1 MKYLVCVAACAA
13 ISTFYPNAFAQEVS
27 KDDVVQEKNG
37 WKGEGA
43 LSAGMTSGNT
53 DTSDI
58 GLTFDVNHVADRWD
72 FAVQGQV
79 DYGKQDGEESRN
91 RVFLGTNADYDI
103 TERVF
108 SFARASYEVDQFTGF
123 DSRSFAGGGLG
134 YRFFEND
141 RLTWI
146 VRGGPGVKVDEV
158 KRVITTDE
166 TGAALIIPA
175 ETVTSV
181 GAIGKS
187 KFEWAF
193 NERVSMSDNTDVI
206 YAEESTQLSNT
217 LALTAQING
226 SLSAR
231 FSFDTRY
238 DTNPPLGF
246 ESTDTATKIGVVYKF
261 GAH

>member
-1 MKYLVCVAACAA
+1 MKYIISAVACAA
-13 ISTFYPNAFAQEVS
+13 LTNIVSNAFAQ
-27 KDDVVQEKNG
+27 DITPEKEG

-58 GLTFDVNHVADRWD
+58 GLNFDVDRISSNWD
-72 FAVQGQV
+72 FGVQGQV
-79 DYGKQDGEESRN
+79 DYGKQDGDESRN
-91 RVFLGTNADYDI
+91 RVFLGTNLDYDV

-123 DSRSFAGGGLG
+123 DSRSFVGGGLG
-134 YRFFEND
+134 YRFFDNE
-141 RLTWI
+141 TVSWI
-146 VRGGPGVKVDEV
+146 VRGGPGVKIDEV

-166 TGAALIIPA
+166 NGAALIIPA
-175 ETVTSV
+175 ETATSV
-181 GAIGKS
+181 GAVGKS
-187 KFEWAF
+187 KFELAL
-193 NERVSMSDNTDVI
+193 NDKVSVSNITDII
-206 YAEESTQLSNT
+206 YAEESTQVSNG

-231 FSFDTRY
+231 FGFDTRY
-238 DTNPPLGF
+238 DTNPPIGF

-261 GAH
+261 GPH

>member
-1 MKYLVCVAACAA
+1 MKSIVCAVVCATLSSA
-13 ISTFYPNAFAQEVS
+13 VPNAFAQEVV
-27 KDDVVQEKNG
+27 KEKEG
-37 WKGEGA
+37 WSGEGA

-58 GLTFDVNHVADRWD
+58 GLSFDVDHVEKRWD
-72 FAVQGQV
+72 LGFQGQV
-79 DYGKQDGEESRN
+79 DYGRQDGEETRN

-123 DSRSFAGGGLG
+123 DSRSFVGGGLG
-134 YRFFEND
+134 YRVFQNEQVN
-141 RLTWI
+141 WV

-158 KRVITTDE
+158 KRVITTDDM
-166 TGAALIIPA
+166 GAALIIPA
-175 ETVTSV
+175 ETVTSF
-181 GAIGKS
+181 GAVGKS
-187 KFEWAF
+187 KFEWNLNDKVTF
-193 NERVSMSDNTDVI
+193 SNITDVL
-206 YAEESTQLSNT
+206 YAEESTQISNG

-231 FSFDTRY
+231 FGFDTRY
-238 DTNPPLGF
+238 DTNPPEGF

>member
-1 MKYLVCVAACAA
+1 MKYIICAAACAVLSG
-13 ISTFYPNAFAQEVS
+13 IVSTGYAQDAETE
-27 KDDVVQEKNG
+27 KDG

-58 GLTFDVNHVADRWD
+58 GLSFDVDHLVGAWD
-72 FAVQGQV
+72 YGLQGQV

-91 RVFLGTNADYDI
+91 RVFVGANADYNI
-103 TERVF
+103 TERLF
-108 SFARASYEVDQFTGF
+108 SFARGSYEVDQFTGF

-134 YRFFEND
+134 YRIYDND
-141 RLTWI
+141 PVSWV
-146 VRGGPGVKVDEV
+146 VRGGPGVKIDEV
-158 KRVITTDE
+158 KRVITTDD

-181 GAIGKS
+181 GAVGKS
-187 KFEWAF
+187 KFQWALNDKLTF
-193 NERVSMSDNTDVI
+193 SNITDVI
-206 YAEESTQLSNT
+206 YAEESTQISNG

-231 FSFDTRY
+231 FGFDTRY

-246 ESTDTATKIGVVYKF
+246 DSTDTATRIGVVYKF
-261 GAH
+261 GDH

>member
-1 MKYLVCVAACAA
+1 MKYIISAVACAA
-13 ISTFYPNAFAQEVS
+13 LSNILPNAFAQEV
-27 KDDVVQEKNG
+27 VQEKEG

-58 GLTFDVNHVADRWD
+58 GLNFDVDRVSSNWD
-72 FAVQGQV
+72 FGVQGQV
-79 DYGKQDGEESRN
+79 DYGKQDGAESRN
-91 RVFLGTNADYDI
+91 RVFLGTNLDYDV

-123 DSRSFAGGGLG
+123 DSRSFVGGGLG
-134 YRFFEND
+134 YRFFDNEKIS
-141 RLTWI
+141 WI
-146 VRGGPGVKVDEV
+146 VRGGPGVKIDEV

-166 TGAALIIPA
+166 NGAALIIPA
-175 ETVTSV
+175 DTVNSV
-181 GAIGKS
+181 GAVGKS
-187 KFEWAF
+187 KFELAL
-193 NERVSMSDNTDVI
+193 NDKVGISNITDVI
-206 YAEESTQLSNT
+206 YAEESTQISNG

-231 FSFDTRY
+231 FGFDTRY
-238 DTNPPLGF
+238 DTNPPIGF

>member
-1 MKYLVCVAACAA
+1 MKYIICAMACAA
-13 ISTFYPNAFAQEVS
+13 LSGILPNASAQEAE
-27 KDDVVQEKNG
+27 KDKDG

-53 DTSDI
+53 ETSDI
-58 GLTFDVNHVADRWD
+58 GLNFDVDHITGAWD
-72 FAVQGQV
+72 YGFQGQV
-79 DYGKQDGEESRN
+79 DYGKQDGDESRN
-91 RVFLGTNADYDI
+91 RVFLGVNADYDI
-103 TERVF
+103 TERLF
-108 SFARASYEVDQFTGF
+108 SFARGSYEVDQFTGF

-134 YRFFEND
+134 YRVFKDEQVS
-141 RLTWI
+141 WV

-166 TGAALIIPA
+166 NGAALIIPA

-181 GAIGKS
+181 GAVGKS
-187 KFEWAF
+187 KFEWALNDKVTF
-193 NERVSMSDNTDVI
+193 SNITDVI
-206 YAEESTQLSNT
+206 YAEESTQISNG

-231 FSFDTRY
+231 FGFDTRY

-261 GAH
+261 GQH